1 MVSLDL
7 TKNRQKEQPVKV
19 PVMIRLT
26 LSAEDVEEEHSID
39 KRRYAAPADSQAK
52 KCESMWEQ
60 TAKCEQEREKAQEA

>member
-19 PVMIRLT
+19 PVMIRPT

-52 KCESMWEQ
+52 KCESM
-60 TAKCEQEREKAQEA
+60 